1 MSTEVLKRSLTQAD
15 SKGTSL
21 PRLLPISVGQGQTGS
36 GPTIW
41 KGRGGQKLF
50 CKTQVPEK
58 GQSPCLLS
66 WPRERNVTYVQSVGR
81 PLAIAQTSLNTAE
94 HTLGRS
100 LMCAPSVGRLS
111 ATAPTLPSITEHTWW
126 TGPMTVSV
134 GRPLGRAP
142 TSLNIK

>member
-1 MSTEVLKRSLTQAD
+1 MSREVLKRSLMQTD
-15 SKGTSL
+15 SKGTSF
-21 PRLLPISVGQGQTGS
+21 PRLLPISMGQGQKGS

-41 KGRGGQKLF
+41 KGRGEQKLF
-50 CKTQVPEK
+50 CKTQVPGK

-66 WPRERNVTYVQSVGR
+66 SPRERNVTYVQSVGR

-100 LMCAPSVGRLS
+100 LMCAPSVGRPS

-126 TGPMTVSV
+126 IGPMTVSV
-134 GRPLGRAP
+134 GKPLGRAP

>member
-1 MSTEVLKRSLTQAD
+1 MSREVLKRSLMQTD
-15 SKGTSL
+15 SKGTSF
-21 PRLLPISVGQGQTGS
+21 PRLLPISMGQGQKGS
-36 GPTIW
+36 G
-41 KGRGGQKLF
+41 RGEQKLF
-50 CKTQVPEK
+50 CRIQVPGK

-66 WPRERNVTYVQSVGR
+66 LPRERNDTYVQSVGR

-100 LMCAPSVGRLS
+100 LMCAPSVGRPS

-134 GRPLGRAP
+134 GKPLGRAP